1 MRVLGL
7 LASGELSKSEL
18 SKKLGQKAISGELN
32 KQIKLL
38 LNKEFIERTIPDKPN
53 SRLQKYKLT
62 QQGAGFNE

>member
-1 MRVLGL
+1 MKVLGL